1 MGGEEAIRRNCIR
14 GQIIKGVEK
23 RTEPANF
30 NGDHFVECYIVYED
44 TVVARDR
51 IHVPIQI
58 ENTLQ
63 RSF

>member
-1 MGGEEAIRRNCIR
+1 M
-14 GQIIKGVEK
+14 EK
-23 RTEPANF
+23 RTESADF

-63 RSF
+63 SSF